1 MQTSV
6 AAKSRA
12 CRPARMGPRGRGP
25 DPPPRQF
32 IRRRA
37 PPRMGRPYA
46 EEMDMLPGT
55 YEWAAGSDISALA
68 RFVGRA
74 AGRPLCAVGSGGSLT
89 AATLAAVLHRQTGSP
104 AFATTPMDLVHGGRL
119 DGSVSVLLATSGGN
133 NGDVAAAF
141 EAACA
146 APGRNACVL
155 SSGGGGAGDGGRVGR
170 LASASGSALVQAAAA
185 PAGRDGFLAT
195 ISALASCVWLVRA
208 YGDASG
214 AQPLPAGYGRLR
226 AAAPDLGG
234 TEAAGRLVI
243 LHDVWGRAAA
253 ADIES
258 KMSESGI
265 AAAQVSDYRN
275 FAHGQHHGLVAG
287 AAASADAALAG
298 VVALVSPLSR
308 DLAGR
313 MLSLLPESVPVCRI
327 ETGLDGPAAAVSLV
341 ASAML
346 AVGAFAAA
354 RGVDP
359 GRPEVAEFGRRLYSM
374 PMGPGMPAAAPRYG

>member
-1 MQTSV
+1 
-6 AAKSRA
+6 
-12 CRPARMGPRGRGP
+12 
-25 DPPPRQF
+25 
-32 IRRRA
+32 
-37 PPRMGRPYA
+37 MGRPYA
-46 EEMDMLPGT
+46 EEMGELPGT
-55 YEWAAGSDISALA
+55 YEWAAGSDISALGQ
-68 RFVGRA
+68 FVGRA
-74 AGRPLCAVGSGGSLT
+74 VGRPLCAVGSGGSLT
-89 AATLAAVLHRQTGSP
+89 AATLAAVLHRQAGSP

-141 EAACA
+141 EAACP
-146 APGRNACVL
+146 APGRNACVV
-155 SSGGGGAGDGGRVGR
+155 SAGGGGAGDGGRVGR
-170 LASASGSALVQAAAA
+170 LASARGSALVQAAAA

-195 ISALASCVWLVRA
+195 ISALASCVWLARA
-208 YGDASG
+208 YGDAAG
-214 AQPLPAGYGRLR
+214 APPLPAGYGSLR

-234 TEAAGRLVI
+234 TAAAGRLVV

-258 KMSESGI
+258 KMAESGM

-287 AAASADAALAG
+287 GAAGASLAG

-313 MLSLLPESVPVCRI
+313 MLSLLPEEVPVCRI

-359 GRPEVAEFGRRLYSM
+359 GRPKVAEFGRRLYSM